1 MNVAQS
7 FWPKWWWLIWEHDSH
22 NDLFPTIQWKH
33 FSFTQECFEV
43 WFSDDYDSVLS
54 TWAVILSHLGL
65 DSNLFAIQWVNGAVS
80 LQSSAQEALKLPEIG
95 SPLLH
100 TDLAALHRVRTVSL
114 SMQSVLGR
122 LLYEFILGLLLS
134 KNLKVQ
140 CLQRLCAFMF
150 FRRRHADM
158 TFSHLASLRGSLQES
173 ANDESIYRT
182 NGFDESRIR
191 NVLKNKKSSGC
202 KCSRQCRFRSW
213 HIYFLLANF
222 EMSVILS
229 RRKTFPLRF
238 NSRLSTPKVLDIDYF
253 WRSFADLPPVLEPC
267 EAGSGCT
274 FVGHANE
281 WSFSRFSIFVGKIRW
296 QFGWKIYQRKETSE
310 CTMVFEWDAS
320 VSTFLSEDVRC
331 WMWTLDSYKGV
342 FPGIRW
348 TIFEGQRN
356 ENKASRCQ
364 CFCFKLLATSL
375 LFCQRIHADW
385 VTATLFCSCF
395 PSFGISGFERL
406 RLWMAISWDL
416 IFKLRLLSNSMDLTD
431 EDARAKLLHQ
441 LMNDALIGPTAKIA
455 NTLNPKQLAV
465 RELPPGNWAQ
475 TYILYQS
482 FCLAQDL
489 DCASRATFYQMTQ
502 EWRKCLK
509 FRPFSKHSLCN
520 TCDRLKS
527 RMRHCKDFMAHASA
541 ADDLLAH
548 LKETWECRKMYW
560 NARQL
565 SQSHH
570 DVLCLC
576 YDGFDKSKPVLPR
589 WAHGQLP
596 KHPTFER
603 LSRTNVAIAAV
614 LAHGHG
620 CFVYLSQEGGVG
632 GGTFSYSVLSFE
644 VFLILMSLNVF
655 DFK

>member
-1 MNVAQS
+1 
-7 FWPKWWWLIWEHDSH
+7 
-22 NDLFPTIQWKH
+22 
-33 FSFTQECFEV
+33 
-43 WFSDDYDSVLS
+43 
-54 TWAVILSHLGL
+54 
-65 DSNLFAIQWVNGAVS
+65 
-80 LQSSAQEALKLPEIG
+80 
-95 SPLLH
+95 
-100 TDLAALHRVRTVSL
+100 
-114 SMQSVLGR
+114 
-122 LLYEFILGLLLS
+122 
-134 KNLKVQ
+134 
-140 CLQRLCAFMF
+140 
-150 FRRRHADM
+150 
-158 TFSHLASLRGSLQES
+158 
-173 ANDESIYRT
+173 
-182 NGFDESRIR
+182 
-191 NVLKNKKSSGC
+191 
-202 KCSRQCRFRSW
+202 
-213 HIYFLLANF
+213 
-222 EMSVILS
+222 
-229 RRKTFPLRF
+229 
-238 NSRLSTPKVLDIDYF
+238 
-253 WRSFADLPPVLEPC
+253 
-267 EAGSGCT
+267 
-274 FVGHANE
+274 
-281 WSFSRFSIFVGKIRW
+281 
-296 QFGWKIYQRKETSE
+296 
-310 CTMVFEWDAS
+310 
-320 VSTFLSEDVRC
+320 
-331 WMWTLDSYKGV
+331 
-342 FPGIRW
+342 
-348 TIFEGQRN
+348 
-356 ENKASRCQ
+356 
-364 CFCFKLLATSL
+364 
-375 LFCQRIHADW
+375 
-385 VTATLFCSCF
+385 
-395 PSFGISGFERL
+395 
-406 RLWMAISWDL
+406 
-416 IFKLRLLSNSMDLTD
+416 MDLTD

-455 NTLNPKQLAV
+455 NTLNPKKLAV

-541 ADDLLAH
+541 PDDLLAH

-632 GGTFSYSVLSFE
+632 GGTFSY
-644 VFLILMSLNVF
+644 
-655 DFK
+655 